1 MVSAFTKRGKSAI
14 KGDFVNDYSKK
25 IYLIA
30 DCITFRRTHEKYGG
44 LSNMAGGYPI
54 YFAGNKILTSEALY
68 QACRFPEYSEI
79 QQEII
84 MQRSPMTAKEVSRK
98 YEHFTRK
105 DWTDKRVS
113 IMNWC
118 IHMKLLYNWNK
129 MGKLLQETKDKEI
142 VELSS
147 KDDFWGAYERGD
159 YAEGCNVLGLLLKYV
174 RKDYKLNQGKKYIT
188 LGCPDIKNFK
198 FMGHTIGKI
207 KVDITQ
213 NYHFGETYNLFDDY
227 GL

>member
-1 MVSAFTKRGKSAI
+1 MS
-14 KGDFVNDYSKK
+14 NYNKK
-25 IYLIA
+25 IYIIE

-54 YFAGNKILTSEALY
+54 YFEGNKILTSEALY
-68 QACRFPEYSEI
+68 QACRFPEHSEI

-84 MQRSPMTAKEVSRK
+84 MQKSPMTAKEISRR

-105 DWTDKRVS
+105 DWGNKRVP

-129 MGKLLQETKDKEI
+129 MGRLLQQTNDKEI

-147 KDDFWGAYERGD
+147 KDDFWGAYEKGD
-159 YAEGCNVLGLLLKYV
+159 YAEGYNILGLLLKYM
-174 RKDYKLNQGKKYIT
+174 RKDYIMNQDKKYII
-188 LGCPDIKNFK
+188 LACPKIENFK
-198 FMGHTIGKI
+198 LIGHTISDI

-213 NYHFGETYNLFDDY
+213 NYHLGETYNLFDDF

>member
-1 MVSAFTKRGKSAI
+1 MS
-14 KGDFVNDYSKK
+14 NYNKK
-25 IYLIA
+25 VYLKK
-30 DCITFRRTHEKYGG
+30 DCITFRRTHEEYGG

-54 YFAGNKILTSEALY
+54 YFEGTKILTSEALY
-68 QACRFPEYSEI
+68 QACRFPEHSEI

-84 MQRSPMTAKEVSRK
+84 MQRSPVTAKEVSRR
-98 YEHFTRK
+98 YEHLTRK
-105 DWTDKRVS
+105 DWAGKRVP

-129 MGKLLQETKDKEI
+129 MGRLLQQTKDKEI

-147 KDDFWGAYERGD
+147 KDDFWGAYEKGD
-159 YAEGCNVLGLLLKYV
+159 YAEGCNILGLLLKKL
-174 RKDYKLNQGKKYIT
+174 RNDYMENKGKKCII
-188 LGCPDIKNFK
+188 LGCPDIGNFK
-198 FMGHTIGKI
+198 LIGHTIGYI

-213 NYHFGETYNLFDDY
+213 TYHLGETYNLLDDF